1 MAQDSISS
9 QEQLKDVIRQYP
21 HLSASDLH
29 IRLGAAEVDVMAAM
43 ADQAVE
49 VPVAALDKLLEQVRQ
64 WGQVLSLIRNQDA
77 VSELKFPASSLYR
90 QGDWLNSID
99 PAYNL
104 HIRIAA
110 THRILLLIRSNHKRN
125 GRTCSVNFANATGA
139 VFWRVYARSEP
150 DQRSFRDLMTFYSR
164 ELHGTGD

>member
-1 MAQDSISS
+1 LADDISS
-9 QEQLKDVIRQYP
+9 LENLKEVIRQHP

-29 IRLGAAEVDVMAAM
+29 IRLGVAEVDVMAAM

-49 VPVAALDKLLEQVRQ
+49 VPVADLDTLLEHVRL

-77 VSELKFPASSLYR
+77 VSELKFPANSLYR
-90 QGDWLNSID
+90 HGDWLNSID

-110 THRILLLIRSNHKRN
+110 TQRILLLVRLNHKRD
-125 GRTCSVNFANATGA
+125 GRTYSVNFANPAGA
-139 VFWRVYARSEP
+139 VFWRVYAKSEP
-150 DQRSFRDLMTFYSR
+150 DQRSFMDLMKVYSR
-164 ELHGTGD
+164 ELNGARD

>member
-1 MAQDSISS
+1 LAENSS
-9 QEQLKDVIRQYP
+9 PREKLKEGIRQHP

-29 IRLGAAEVDVMAAM
+29 IRLGVTEVDVMEAM

-49 VPVAALDKLLEQVRQ
+49 VPVADLDTLLEQVRL

-77 VSELKFPASSLYR
+77 VSELKFPANSLYR

-110 THRILLLIRSNHKRN
+110 THRILLLIRSNHKRD
-125 GRTCSVNFANATGA
+125 GRTYSVNFANPAGA
-139 VFWRVYARSEP
+139 VFWRLYAKSEP
-150 DQRSFRDLMTFYSR
+150 DQRSFRNLMKVYSR
-164 ELHGTGD
+164 ELNGTRD